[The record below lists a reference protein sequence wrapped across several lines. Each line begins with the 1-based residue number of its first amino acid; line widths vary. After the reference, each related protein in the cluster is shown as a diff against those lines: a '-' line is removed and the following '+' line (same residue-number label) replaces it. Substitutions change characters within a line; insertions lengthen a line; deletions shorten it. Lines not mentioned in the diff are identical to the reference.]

1 MGDRT
6 GIEWTATHHA
16 DGTVTPGAT
25 WNPVTGCTKVS
36 PACAHC
42 YIERTPPFRMA
53 GRTFVN
59 GHIRLEFYENRLDQP
74 LRWTRPRRIFVNS
87 LSDLFHDD
95 VPDAFILM
103 VFAVMANARQHT
115 FQVLTKRP
123 KRMRALVS
131 RLRWKVG
138 FGLVEVA
145 GRPHLLTALPYLEGH
160 DHWTRIGS
168 GPPAAPPKELPG
180 YVPENVW
187 LGVSVENNRFRWR
200 IEELLETPAA
210 IRWISAEPLLGDLDV
225 SPYLPW
231 SFGDVSPVEERP
243 DLDWVVAGAESGKG
257 FRTTRLE
264 WARHLRDQCVTA
276 GVPFLWKQWGG
287 LTPKSR
293 GRELDGRTWD
303 EYPKAVAA

>member
-1 MGDRT
+1 MGDNSA
-6 GIEWTATHHA
+6 IEWC
-16 DGTVTPGAT
+16 DAT
-25 WNPVTGCTKVS
+25 WNVVTGCTKVS
-36 PACAHC
+36 PACARC

-59 GHIRLEFYENRLDQP
+59 GRIPLEFYETRLDQP

-123 KRMRALVS
+123 KRLRAFVS

-138 FGLVEVA
+138 FGLVEIA
-145 GRPHLLTALPYLEGH
+145 GRPHLLAAMPYLEGN
-160 DHWTRIGS
+160 DHWTRIGG

-210 IRWISAEPLLGDLDV
+210 VHWISAEPLLGDLDV
-225 SPYLPW
+225 TPWLGLPGVPYQTRL
-231 SFGDVSPVEERP
+231 E
-243 DLDWVVAGAESGKG
+243 WVVAGAESGKG

-293 GRELDGRTWD
+293 GRALDGRTWD

>member
-1 MGDRT
+1 
-6 GIEWTATHHA
+6 
-16 DGTVTPGAT
+16 
-25 WNPVTGCTKVS
+25 
-36 PACAHC
+36 
-42 YIERTPPFRMA
+42 MA

-59 GHIRLEFYENRLDQP
+59 GHIPLEFYENRLDQP

-123 KRMRALVS
+123 KRLRAFVS
-131 RLRWKVG
+131 RVRWKVG
-138 FGLVEVA
+138 FDLVEIA
-145 GRPHLLTALPYLEGH
+145 GRPHLLAATPCLEGH
-160 DHWTRIGS
+160 DRWTRIGG
-168 GPPAAPPKELPG
+168 GPPPAPPKELPG

-187 LGVSVENNRFRWR
+187 IGVSVENNRFRWR

-225 SPYLPW
+225 TPYLDRGYESNGPAGW
-231 SFGDVSPVEERP
+231 VSLPS
-243 DLDWVVAGAESGKG
+243 LDWVVAGAESGKG
-257 FRTTRLE
+257 FRETKLA

-287 LTPKSR
+287 PTPKSR
-293 GRELDGRTWD
+293 GRALDGRTWD
-303 EYPKAVAA
+303 ESPKAVAA